1 MNDLTLIQIHLTELK
16 IPVYVMQF
24 QHMKK
29 NILFYKMRIKYV
41 MIIGELEGNE

>member
-1 MNDLTLIQIHLTELK
+1 MNDLTLIQIHPTELK
-16 IPVYVMQF
+16 IPVYVTQF

-29 NILFYKMRIKYV
+29 TILFCKMRIKYV